1 MSKSK
6 KYDFRVSQLDTG
18 WKTEITRRMTS
29 TKTVVSKSHDG
40 FATEA
45 EAKAWGEHELKGY
58 LSAQME
64 RNKRKTEKHLKAKSL
79 AAAIAAESA
88 VDEDEIVDEDEELG

>member
-6 KYDFRVSQLDTG
+6 KYDFRVSQLDNG
-18 WKTEITRRMTS
+18 WKTEITRRMTA

-40 FATEA
+40 FASEA
-45 EAKAWGEHELKGY
+45 EAKAWGELELQGY
-58 LSAQME
+58 LAAQME

-88 VDEDEIVDEDEELG
+88 VDDVQDDFDDEELG